1 MAVARSIPASNS
13 SDLNRLYGRGHREAA
28 WIRGGAEEGFVRYPT
43 LPPLH
48 SDFTLVAY
56 VGIAGQHARMTEA
69 NTTPTKHVIN
79 ETPAAALRERARDNQ
94 PVWDAMTKLAAP
106 AALIVSATSYL
117 SGYSYRYTL
126 LTNFGFRPGIVDG
139 SIQDNIAFGYIP
151 LAIVVI
157 LFVTLF
163 IILGIS
169 QELLNQLG
177 KFRSRDFA
185 KKSSFVLR
193 RPLSYM
199 NIFQFSCILLTIGIF
214 AGWAV
219 GFISSSRID
228 NRIKHGCFHDCFYY
242 RLSNGRVLGIMLA
255 QSKDMTIIIGRDAAY
270 VLPTSTIKSSR
281 VAKPIYRR

>member
-1 MAVARSIPASNS
+1 
-13 SDLNRLYGRGHREAA
+13 
-28 WIRGGAEEGFVRYPT
+28 
-43 LPPLH
+43 
-48 SDFTLVAY
+48 
-56 VGIAGQHARMTEA
+56 MTEA
-69 NTTPTKHVIN
+69 NTTPTKHVIH

-106 AALIVSATSYL
+106 VALIVSATSYL
-117 SGYSYRYTL
+117 SGYSYRYIL

-151 LAIVVI
+151 LALLTIAFI
-157 LFVTLF
+157 TLF
-163 IILGIS
+163 ITLRVS
-169 QELLNQLG
+169 QELLNRLG

-193 RPLSYM
+193 RPLSYI

-214 AGWAV
+214 AGCLV
-219 GFISSSRID
+219 GIYSYRNID
-228 NRIKHGCFHDCFYY
+228 KLVKHGCFHGCFYY
-242 RLSNGRVLGIMLA
+242 RLSNGRVLGIMLT

-270 VLPTSTIKSSR
+270 VLPTSTLKSSS